1 MSCERVRP
9 ELPGFQFNTLDD
21 VTRALVEDH
30 LLNCPRCVGE
40 FVAVK
45 RSIETAAHAPRPSDL
60 ARARLRRAMAAATS
74 RPAAPSWWERPLALG
89 VAAASASP
97 AKSEL
102 APGPE
107 RATVVQK
114 GREEVAHAQPVR
126 RGWLQRWS

>member
-60 ARARLRRAMAAATS
+60 ARVRLRRAMAAATS

-89 VAAASASP
+89 VAAASVLLALG
-97 AKSEL
+97 AVQAL
-102 APGPE
+102 GRAPGAAPF
-107 RATVVQK
+107 AT
-114 GREEVAHAQPVR
+114 RTSTSLATP
-126 RGWLQRWS
+126 